1 MIESFEELKD
11 TEYIVINEDNLRLPM
26 NRETADAAIAFKFIQ
41 NPALITS
48 EDELYDLLD
57 LGKDLPVKFFFVKRV
72 NQKGLFGKSAA
83 NKRLLSKQ
91 EKNDDRTE
99 MSI

>member
-41 NPALITS
+41 NPA
-48 EDELYDLLD
+48 
-57 LGKDLPVKFFFVKRV
+57 
-72 NQKGLFGKSAA
+72 
-83 NKRLLSKQ
+83 
-91 EKNDDRTE
+91 
-99 MSI
+99 